1 MQYDWPSER
10 QGRSEGRV
18 VSPPKSVRQQAGFE
32 PGDEVTYEAREGRI
46 EVQRVP
52 TLRES
57 FMRKKFA
64 KISFEKFEELTPE
77 VLSPG

>member
-1 MQYDWPSER
+1 MT
-10 QGRSEGRV
+10 GRAKGRV
-18 VSPPKSVRQQAGFE
+18 GRKGELFPPKSVRQQAGFE